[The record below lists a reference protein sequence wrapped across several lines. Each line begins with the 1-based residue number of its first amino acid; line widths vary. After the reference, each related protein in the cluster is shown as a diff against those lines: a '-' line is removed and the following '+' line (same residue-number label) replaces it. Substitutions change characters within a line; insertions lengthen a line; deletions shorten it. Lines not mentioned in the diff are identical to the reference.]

1 MKTYM
6 VTRGNRR
13 DITQA
18 IYKMDR
24 LIFAYRKIESDGTF
38 NADRLADLGDMSMDV
53 EDANNVATMSL
64 DFTQMDT
71 DTKVLK

>member
-6 VTRGNRR
+6 VTPGNRR

-24 LIFAYRKIESDGTF
+24 LIFAYRKIESDGFF
-38 NADRLADLGDMSMDV
+38 NTDRLADLGDMSMDV